1 MYIVLAPPYDEQ
13 KKINVIQ
20 TILSASYIVYFVLY
34 IVILYIYLSC
44 YTKGKQFRKGKTIVF
59 IKFLFQAGW
68 YKILIC
74 LFYFI

>member
-34 IVILYIYLSC
+34 IVIFYIYLSC
-44 YTKGKQFRKGKTIVF
+44 YTKGKNLEQVK
-59 IKFLFQAGW
+59 Q
-68 YKILIC
+68 
-74 LFYFI
+74 